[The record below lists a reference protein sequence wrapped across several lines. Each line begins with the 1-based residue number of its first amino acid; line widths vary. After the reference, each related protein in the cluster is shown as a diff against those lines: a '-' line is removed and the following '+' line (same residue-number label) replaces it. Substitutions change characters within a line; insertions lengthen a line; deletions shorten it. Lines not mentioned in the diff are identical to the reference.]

1 MNRLPKLLA
10 HVAYQVG
17 VALHALQ
24 VQESMQR
31 LETKAKLVDA
41 LVSGVPPARPRF
53 SPKPV
58 N

>member
-1 MNRLPKLLA
+1 
-10 HVAYQVG
+10 VAYQVG